1 MYLSADVLVQE
12 KAAPDNTEIFPT
24 PNQCKTVVVAYAQ
37 PTAVLKAPPGRSPGQ
52 SVTVDC
58 CNSKNHNVGE
68 VTYTLTCATVS
79 TVLRSR
85 VLYIYTF

>member
-12 KAAPDNTEIFPT
+12 KAAPGNTEIFTT

-37 PTAVLKAPPGRSPGQ
+37 PTAVLNAPPGRSTTQ

-58 CNSKNHNVGE
+58 CQSKNRNVGE

-79 TVLRSR
+79 ADL
-85 VLYIYTF
+85 